1 MFQIHRILRILSCGW
16 CSCKVRPVW
25 KTKTWKAQVPQNR
38 IPRTDTVLLSCGGRV
53 DRWLYISRILSVFIQ
68 SVGDGSHER
77 EIINIGKH
85 RSISVFNRYL
95 IHYLD
100 TKFEV
105 ESFDLKLYRHEEIR
119 KKTSRKLFYIG
130 VVAYLWRLKLVSK
143 CVSETMKLTFFFL
156 EIVQINFQHFS

>member
-1 MFQIHRILRILSCGW
+1 MSMFQNHRLLRVLSCG
-16 CSCKVRPVW
+16 SCKVRPVC

-38 IPRTDTVLLSCGGRV
+38 IPRTDTGLLSCGGRV
-53 DRWLYISRILSVFIQ
+53 DRWLYICRILSVFIQ

-105 ESFDLKLYRHEEIR
+105 ESFDLKLYRHEIR
-119 KKTSRKLFYIG
+119 KKTNRKLFYIG
-130 VVAYLWRLKLVSK
+130 VVACL
-143 CVSETMKLTFFFL
+143 
-156 EIVQINFQHFS
+156 

>member
-1 MFQIHRILRILSCGW
+1 MEIYDVSMFQNHRLPRVLSCGW
-16 CSCKVRPVW
+16 CGCKVRPVW

-38 IPRTDTVLLSCGGRV
+38 IPRTDTGLLSCGGRV
-53 DRWLYISRILSVFIQ
+53 DRWLYICRILSVFIQ

-77 EIINIGKH
+77 EIIF
-85 RSISVFNRYL
+85 ISVFNRYL

-105 ESFDLKLYRHEEIR
+105 ESFDLKLYRHEIR
-119 KKTSRKLFYIG
+119 KKTNRKLFYIG
-130 VVAYLWRLKLVSK
+130 VVACLWRLKLVSK
-143 CVSETMKLTFFFL
+143 CVSETMKLIFFFL

>member
-1 MFQIHRILRILSCGW
+1 MADVVARLDQYGKQRHGRLRSHRIVFREPILASFR
-16 CSCKVRPVW
+16 V
-25 KTKTWKAQVPQNR
+25 
-38 IPRTDTVLLSCGGRV
+38 GGRV

-119 KKTSRKLFYIG
+119 KKTSRKL
-130 VVAYLWRLKLVSK
+130 LHRRRRLPLKVK
-143 CVSETMKLTFFFL
+143 AGE
-156 EIVQINFQHFS
+156 

>member
-1 MFQIHRILRILSCGW
+1 MENKDMEGSGPTESYSANRYWPPF
-16 CSCKVRPVW
+16 VW
-25 KTKTWKAQVPQNR
+25 
-38 IPRTDTVLLSCGGRV
+38 GGRV

-68 SVGDGSHER
+68 SVGSHER

-130 VVAYLWRLKLVSK
+130 VVACL
-143 CVSETMKLTFFFL
+143 
-156 EIVQINFQHFS
+156 